1 MNKRN
6 LIIQAAVASAFAV
19 ASFSAS
25 AGVANGYPQQMAIQA
40 VTGTTSPAAIV
51 TGQLAYSTVAPIP
64 VGTSYVYVKLNG
76 GALFLQAAGGTITGG
91 GADTAG
97 VLTTAGALAVANAG
111 VQTTVVVGAGTV
123 SADTTFI
130 VFPITVTN
138 ASVPVNTTFTYSPG
152 VTAALGALSTVPAAV
167 VAGGTLTG
175 SISIGTVASTAAGGS
190 ALTTSTNVDTPAS
203 GSLLQFVPGE
213 TFTSMSSGASTFSST
228 VVNGGMVGV
237 GVETA
242 QINVTTAAG
251 VSFINNV
258 NVAASTSLINFGGF
272 YFADIPA
279 ASNVVGA
286 SGAAFNIATNYT
298 AATSSAVVTGNFGAA
313 AGTGGKVF
321 ISSANNCTAMIG
333 TAGVLTAS
341 NTVATISTLPA
352 FVTSVPAYV
361 CMQLNTGNAIP
372 VPATTPSVA
381 VTMVGTT
388 TATANFSGSGTL
400 YPLTTNGGSVYVRS
414 YIPSAASGYTSFIR
428 VINTGGIAANISAAV
443 VNATTGVTGT
453 SAVIASNVAAGG
465 AVTIPSSVI
474 DAALGAGAPAAG
486 DRPRLLITGPTTLS
500 VQSFFL
506 SNANGNF
513 NEVSSGNNVAGT
525 AGQ

>member
-25 AGVANGYPQQMAIQA
+25 AGVANGYPEQMAIQA
-40 VTGTTSPAAIV
+40 VTGTTAPAAGIV

-64 VGTSYVYVKLNG
+64 IGTSYVYVKLNG
-76 GALFLQAAGGTITGG
+76 GANFLQAAGGTITGG

-97 VLTTAGALAVANAG
+97 TLTTAGALAVANAG
-111 VQTTVVVGAGTV
+111 IQTTVVVGAGTV
-123 SADTTFI
+123 SADKTFI

-138 ASVPVNTTFTYSPG
+138 ASVPVNTTFTYTPG
-152 VTAALGALSTVPAAV
+152 AGAALGALSTVPASV

-175 SISIGTVASTAAGGS
+175 TISIGTVASTAAGGS
-190 ALTTSTNVDTPAS
+190 SLATSTNVDTAAS
-203 GSLLQFVPGE
+203 GSLLQFVTGE
-213 TFTSMSSGASTFSST
+213 SFTSMSSGASTFSSS
-228 VVNGGMVGV
+228 VANGGMAGV

-272 YFADIPA
+272 YFKDIPL
-279 ASNVVGA
+279 VVGA
-286 SGAAFNIATNYT
+286 SGAAFNIATNYAPGT
-298 AATSSAVVTGNFGAA
+298 AASTAVVTGNFGAA
-313 AGTGGKVF
+313 AGTGGQVF
-321 ISSANNCTAMIG
+321 LSLSNACATVDGTKAVLSSN
-333 TAGVLTAS
+333 
-341 NTVATISTLPA
+341 NTVATISAIPNFTTATP
-352 FVTSVPAYV
+352 VYV

-372 VPATTPSVA
+372 VPATTPSIT
-381 VTMVGTT
+381 VTMAPTNT
-388 TATANFSGSGTL
+388 ETAAFSGSGTL

-428 VINTGGIAANISAAV
+428 VINTGGIAADISAAV

-453 SAVIASNVAAGG
+453 SAVIAHGVAAGG

-474 DAALGAGAPAAG
+474 DAALGANAPAAG

-513 NEVSSGNNVAGT
+513 NEVSSGNNVAG
-525 AGQ
+525 APGQ